1 MPNLMNELD
10 AEVLNVALEL
20 ATEWGENFRKPIGDR
35 MRKRFPDLTEDDI
48 TEAERYAKQAES
60 RIYTLAEMEER
71 GEISENDI
79 TRLAAE
85 EFPWLDGSHIG
96 RLKNIGM
103 YYARR

>member
-1 MPNLMNELD
+1 MNRIDPEI
-10 AEVLNVALEL
+10 LNACLEL
-20 ATEWGENFRKPIGDR
+20 VTEWGENFRKPIGDR
-35 MRKRFPDLTEDDI
+35 IKSKFPGLTDDEI
-48 TEAERYAKQAES
+48 SEAETIAKTAES

-79 TRLAAE
+79 GRIAAQ
-85 EFPWLDGSHIG
+85 EFPWLDGDHIS